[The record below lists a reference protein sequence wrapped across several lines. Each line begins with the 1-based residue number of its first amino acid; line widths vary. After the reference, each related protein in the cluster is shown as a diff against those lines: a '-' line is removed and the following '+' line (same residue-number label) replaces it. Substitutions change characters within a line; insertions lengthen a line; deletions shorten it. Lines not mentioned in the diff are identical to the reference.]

1 MVIKS
6 KLKIF
11 PHELL
16 NLQRNIE
23 SVNYDLVSNQRQML
37 VIIHAFAF
45 GFGYSQHCH
54 HCVVTIFRFRAKNI
68 VHPLK

>member
-37 VIIHAFAF
+37 VIIHAFVR
-45 GFGYSQHCH
+45 SHLDL
-54 HCVVTIFRFRAKNI
+54 VTVNIVTI
-68 VHPLK
+68 VL